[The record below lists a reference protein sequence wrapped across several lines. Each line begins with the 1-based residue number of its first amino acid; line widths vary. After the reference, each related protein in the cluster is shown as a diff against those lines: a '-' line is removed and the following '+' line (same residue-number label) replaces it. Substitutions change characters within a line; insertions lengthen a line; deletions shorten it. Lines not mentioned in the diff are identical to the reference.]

1 VTGGAGEGSLS
12 GLTVRMV
19 RGGSS
24 VLIGRRIGEGGQ
36 GVVHEAMVGTTR
48 LAVKWLRPGPR
59 TGLMRHA
66 IADLAARESPH
77 HAFAWPIDVLESD
90 RIGGFGYLMRLLD
103 LRFVSFAAMLNQRQQ
118 PSFRA
123 LVEIGRQ
130 LVEPFAALHAAG
142 LCYRD
147 ISFGNLYVDPQR
159 AEVAIIDNDNAGV
172 DGGEVFVKG
181 TPRFMAP
188 EIVRDEALPS
198 TVTDLYSLAVFL
210 FHLFVHGHPLEG
222 CRTEASYNWSEDRVS
237 ETALALRHYGFDP
250 VFVFDPDD
258 ASNRPVPGD
267 PMLTWWRIYPR
278 FFRDLFERM
287 FTTGLGDASLAGRVP
302 EGVWRR
308 ALSRLADCVSQCP
321 ECQAATFWDPDD
333 PELSCWNCG
342 VVPPPP
348 PLLVVPGHRLVLA
361 EGAVVTS
368 QHLTRDRNGRQ
379 LAATVEA
386 HPHKPGSVVLRNCTD
401 RRWTV
406 VPVGEEAKAV
416 DPERRLAVRPMTID
430 FGVARGAIQ
439 YAPAAEGR

>member
-1 VTGGAGEGSLS
+1 MAPPGDSLT

-19 RGGSS
+19 RGGAT
-24 VLIGRRIGEGGQ
+24 VTIGRRIGEGGQ
-36 GVVHEAMVGTTR
+36 GVVHEAIVGSTR

-77 HAFAWPIDVLESD
+77 PAFCWPIDVVESD
-90 RIGGFGYLMRLLD
+90 QVGGFGYVMRRLD
-103 LRFVSFAAMLNQRQQ
+103 ERFVSFAAMLNARQQ

-130 LVEPFAALHAAG
+130 LVEPFAALHSAG

-147 ISFGNLYVDPQR
+147 ISFGNLHVDPEA
-159 AEVAIIDNDNAGV
+159 AEVGIIDNDNAGV

-210 FHLFVHGHPLEG
+210 FHLFMHGHPLEG
-222 CRTEASYNWSEDRVS
+222 CRTEASYNWSDDRVS
-237 ETALALRHYGFDP
+237 ETELALRHFGFDP
-250 VFVFDPDD
+250 LFVFDPKD
-258 ASNRPVPGD
+258 ASNRPVAGD
-267 PMLTWWRIYPR
+267 PVLTWWRIYPR
-278 FFRDLFERM
+278 FFRELFERM
-287 FTTGLGDASLAGRVP
+287 FTTGLTDASLSGRVP

-308 ALSRLADCVSQCP
+308 ALGRLADCVSQCP
-321 ECQAATFWDPDD
+321 ECQAAIFWDPED

-348 PLLVVPGHRLVLA
+348 PLLVVPGHRLVLS
-361 EGAVVTS
+361 EGATVTVG
-368 QHLTRDRNGRQ
+368 HLTRSRSAREP
-379 LAATVEA
+379 AAAVEA
-386 HPHKPGSVVLRNCTD
+386 HPSSPGSVVLRNLSD
-401 RRWTV
+401 RAWTV
-406 VPVGEEAKAV
+406 VPVGEGPKVV
-416 DPERRLAVRPMTID
+416 DPERRLGVRPMTID
-430 FGVARGAIQ
+430 FGIASGTIQ
-439 YAPAAEGR
+439 IATTGDGR